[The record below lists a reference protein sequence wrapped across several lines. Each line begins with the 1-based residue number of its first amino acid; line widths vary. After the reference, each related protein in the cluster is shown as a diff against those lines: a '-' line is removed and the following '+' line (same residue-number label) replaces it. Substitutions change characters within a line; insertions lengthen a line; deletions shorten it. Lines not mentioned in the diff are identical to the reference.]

1 MAAKNC
7 LLPMIFVTFSCASA
21 LGATSAIG
29 TVSARGDIRVD
40 GNSVWGNG
48 TLFDG
53 TTVETG
59 QATATLRLANG
70 TEIMLA
76 TDSHGVVYG
85 DHLVLLQ
92 GKSQLKT
99 FGTPFVLEAD
109 GLRVVPTE
117 PNALGIVSLGP
128 ANTVDIAAV
137 AGDFRV
143 VDQASLSV
151 AHVSRG
157 AAISFPATQSASA
170 PTGGS
175 PSVEVSGKV
184 TYENGD
190 YYLTTDQ
197 GVKFQLVT
205 GDELKRFTG
214 KDVVVSG
221 FLQAAEKPSGI
232 TQVIVTSIDING
244 ATGANGANGTGM
256 TTQAKVLI
264 GAGIGGG
271 AAVGVIVATESGK
284 SSASR

>member
-1 MAAKNC
+1 MAAKNF
-7 LLPMIFVTFSCASA
+7 LLAMIFVTSSYASA
-21 LGATSAIG
+21 SGATSAIG
-29 TVSARGDIRVD
+29 TVSARGDVRVD
-40 GNSVWGNG
+40 GNAVWGNG

-59 QATATLRLANG
+59 QATATLRLNNG

-76 TDSHGVVYG
+76 INSHGVVYG

-92 GKSQLKT
+92 GKTQLKT
-99 FGTPFVLEAD
+99 FGSPFVLEAD

-128 ANTVDIAAV
+128 AKAVDIAAV

-143 VDQASLSV
+143 VDDASLSV

-157 AAISFPATQSASA
+157 TAISFPATQSAAA
-170 PTGGS
+170 PGGS
-175 PSVEVSGKV
+175 PSVEVGGTV

-197 GVKFQLVT
+197 GVKYQLVT

-214 KDVVVSG
+214 KVVVVSG
-221 FLQAAEKPSGI
+221 FLQAAQTPSGI
-232 TQVIVTSIDING
+232 TQVIVTSIDLK
-244 ATGANGANGTGM
+244 GANGATGTGM

-271 AAVGVIVATESGK
+271 AAVAAIVATESGK